1 MRGIVLSAGAIRG
14 FPDPGVLFQL
24 LATSPFAVF
33 LVFASPD
40 IFAARLRLTWWRCLA
55 S

>member
-14 FPDPGVLFQL
+14 FPDPGVLCRL
-24 LATSPFAVF
+24 LATSPFAEFPVF
-33 LVFASPD
+33 TSPD
-40 IFAARLRLTWWRCLA
+40 TFAARTRLTWWRCLA